1 MPIKRYV
8 FVIFL
13 TVSYLINTVLVSFE
27 DLGFFFYLLRRMQ
40 ETLQLW
46 TVFGRLQSLKN
57 FRLSVNWRFSS
68 LKKRQSVPYIVP
80 WPQENEKYNK
90 MKKRNFEH
98 GAFVL
103 GPSFEIA
110 LGLAATP
117 PDQNPHR
124 RGWTGEKSTHTK
136 RYSQGYPGETSK
148 LFPKKWRENHRLS
161 V

>member
-1 MPIKRYV
+1 MSMRIHRELDRWNTNHGKRPSKFTLKMPIKRYI

-27 DLGFFFYLLRRMQ
+27 DLGFFFSLLRRMQ

-68 LKKRQSVPYIVP
+68 LKKRQLVPYIVP

-90 MKKRNFEH
+90 LKKRNSEIRPW
-98 GAFVL
+98 AFL
-103 GPSFEIA
+103 RNRSWLSSHPAWS
-110 LGLAATP
+110 
-117 PDQNPHR
+117 
-124 RGWTGEKSTHTK
+124 KSTSTGMDRGK
-136 RYSQGYPGETSK
+136 I
-148 LFPKKWRENHRLS
+148 N
-161 V
+161 